1 MSPQFFIQRPK
12 FAIVVSIVIVLAG
25 LLSLMVIPVAQYPE
39 ITPPQIQVSATY
51 PGASAQDLADAV
63 AAPIEAQVNGVE
75 GMLYMESTNAG
86 NGSYGLTVTFAV
98 GTDADLAQV
107 NVQNRVALATPR
119 LPEAVTRQG
128 VSVRKRSSSM
138 LLGVNLYSPN
148 GTRDALFI
156 SNYASINVRDA
167 LARVP
172 GVGEAQVL
180 GGLDYSMRIWMNPDR
195 MNALGIAA
203 SDVVAAIRQQNL
215 QAAAG
220 QIGAP
225 PIGTQQQ
232 QQLTIVAKGR
242 LQSAT
247 EFENIIVRISPAGGI
262 VRIKDIARVELGAQS
277 YDAQARLNGVPTA
290 FVVVYQS
297 PGANALN
304 VARGVRSELERLA
317 RDFPEDVAHT
327 IVFDTTR
334 FVTAAVEEIILTL
347 AITFALVVLVVF
359 VFLQDW
365 RATLIPTLTIP
376 VSLIGV
382 FAILLAMGYSANT
395 ISLLAVI
402 LAITLVV
409 DDSIVVVE
417 NVQRVMEEHPEL
429 DVVEATSR
437 ALEQITSAVVAT
449 TLVLAAVFVPVAFL
463 PGITGQLYR
472 QFAITIAGS
481 VILSGISALTL
492 SPALCALMLRR
503 RRPIRRGPLGWF
515 NRTLDRTRNGYAAV
529 AGWLGRRLV
538 VVGVLVVVA
547 FAGVY
552 AGFRFLPTGF
562 LPEEDQGFFFV
573 NIQLPDAAALVRT
586 ETVAGQ
592 VREIL
597 AGTEGVSDVIT
608 VAGFSILS
616 GTTASNG
623 ALAIA
628 ALRPWHDRS
637 EPEES
642 AAGILARV
650 RGALAAIPSATVL
663 AFNPPSIP
671 GIGATG
677 GFDLRLQARSDQSPQ
692 DLAAA
697 MRALVLRANQDPAL
711 ASVFSTFSAGVPQIF
726 LDVDR
731 VKAELLG
738 VPVGDIF
745 ATLQAHLGSVYVNDF
760 TLFGRVYQVKVQ
772 DEAAFRDRIDQIYQ
786 LHVRSAGGEMVPL
799 RGIVF
804 LSTVLGPQIVNR
816 YNLFP
821 SATVNGSAAAGRS
834 SGEALEAM
842 GRIARSELPEG
853 YGFEWSGL
861 SYQEL
866 QAGGQAVGIFAL
878 ALLFTYLFLVAQ
890 YESWTIPLSVM
901 LSVVFAAAGAVAA
914 LWIAGL
920 ANTVYAQIGLVLLV
934 GLAAK
939 NAILIV
945 EFAKEQREAGLP
957 VREAAIA
964 GARQRFRP
972 VLMTAFAF
980 ILGVVPLVVATGAGA
995 GGRRAIGTGV
1005 WGGMLAATFV
1015 GILFIPPLYV
1025 LFQSLRERAAMRR
1038 RAKPAFEARA
1048 TEPAASEPA
1057 ESERRTGRKA

>member
-1 MSPQFFIQRPK
+1 LSPQFFIHRPK
-12 FAIVVSIVIVLAG
+12 FAIVISIVIVLAG
-25 LLSLMVIPVAQYPE
+25 LLALMAIPIAQYPE

-51 PGASAQDLADAV
+51 PGASAQDLADTV

-75 GMLYMESTNAG
+75 GMLYMESTNAASG
-86 NGSYGLTVTFAV
+86 QYSLTVTFAV

-119 LPEAVTRQG
+119 LPEEVTRQG

-138 LLGVNLYSPN
+138 LLGVNLYSPK
-148 GTRDALFI
+148 GTRDALFV
-156 SNYASINVRDA
+156 SNYASINIRDA

-203 SDVVAAIRQQNL
+203 SDVVTAIRQQNL

-220 QIGAP
+220 QIGAAP
-225 PIGTQQQ
+225 TGTEQQ

-242 LQSAT
+242 LQSAD
-247 EFENIIVRISPAGGI
+247 EFGNIIVRINPSGG
-262 VRIKDIARVELGAQS
+262 VVHLEDIARVELGAQS
-277 YDAQARLNGVPTA
+277 YDVQAKLNGVPTA
-290 FVVVYQS
+290 FIVIYQS

-304 VARGVRSELERLA
+304 VAKGVRAELDRLA
-317 RDFPEDVAHT
+317 QSFPDDLSYA

-334 FVTAAVEEIILTL
+334 FVTATIEEIVLTL

-359 VFLQDW
+359 IFLQDW
-365 RATLIPTLTIP
+365 RATMIPTLTIP

-382 FAILLAMGYSANT
+382 FAVLLAMGYSANT

-409 DDSIVVVE
+409 DDSIIVVE
-417 NVQRVMEEHPEL
+417 NVQRTMEEHPEL
-429 DVVEATSR
+429 GTVEATSL
-437 ALEQITSAVVAT
+437 ALGQITSAIVAT

-472 QFAITIAGS
+472 QFAVTIAAS
-481 VILSGISALTL
+481 VILSGINALTL
-492 SPALCALMLRR
+492 SPALCATFLQ
-503 RRPIRRGPLGWF
+503 RPRSIRRGPLAYF
-515 NRTLDRTRNGYAAV
+515 NRLLDRSRNGYASIIGRLARHLAIVSIILV
-529 AGWLGRRLV
+529 A
-538 VVGVLVVVA
+538 A

-552 AGFRFLPTGF
+552 AGFRLLPTSF

-573 NIQLPDAAALVRT
+573 NLQLPDAAALVRT
-586 ETVAGQ
+586 EAVAAQ

-597 AGTEGVSDVIT
+597 AKTDGVADVIT
-608 VAGFSILS
+608 VSGFSLLS
-616 GTTASNG
+616 GTAASNG
-623 ALAIA
+623 GLVIA
-628 ALRPWHDRS
+628 SLEPWHDRPRS
-637 EPEES
+637 DQT
-642 AAGILARV
+642 ATGILARV
-650 RGALAAIPSATVL
+650 RGELAAIPSATVL
-663 AFNPPSIP
+663 AFNPPAIP
-671 GIGATG
+671 GIGTTG
-677 GFDLRLQARSDQSPQ
+677 GFDLRLQARSGQSSQ

-697 MRALVLRANQDPAL
+697 MRAVVFKANQDPAL
-711 ASVFSTFSAGVPQIF
+711 SAVFSTFSAGVPQIF

-731 VKAELLG
+731 TKAELLG

-745 ATLQAHLGSVYVNDF
+745 ATLQAHLGSLYVNDF
-760 TLFGRVYQVKVQ
+760 TLYGRVYQVVVQ
-772 DEAAFRDRIDQIYQ
+772 DEAEFRDRVGAIDQ
-786 LHVRSAGGEMVPL
+786 LHVRSAKGDMVPL
-799 RGIVF
+799 RSLVSV
-804 LSTVLGPQIVNR
+804 STVLGPQSVSR

-821 SATVNGSAAAGRS
+821 SVTVNGAPAQGRS
-834 SGEALEAM
+834 SGEALAAM
-842 GRIARSELPEG
+842 ERLTQGELPQG

-861 SYQEL
+861 SYQER
-866 QAGGQAVGIFAL
+866 QAGGEAVAIFAL

-920 ANTVYAQIGLVLLV
+920 DNNVYAQIGFVLLI

-957 VREAAIA
+957 IVEAAIA

-980 ILGVVPLVVATGAGA
+980 ILGVVPLVIATGAGA
-995 GGRRAIGTGV
+995 GSRRAIGTSV

-1025 LFQSLRERAAMRR
+1025 VFQTLRERTAARR
-1038 RAKPAFEARA
+1038 RPKPRAGPPREA
-1048 TEPAASEPA
+1048 AASKDEA
-1057 ESERRTGRKA
+1057 